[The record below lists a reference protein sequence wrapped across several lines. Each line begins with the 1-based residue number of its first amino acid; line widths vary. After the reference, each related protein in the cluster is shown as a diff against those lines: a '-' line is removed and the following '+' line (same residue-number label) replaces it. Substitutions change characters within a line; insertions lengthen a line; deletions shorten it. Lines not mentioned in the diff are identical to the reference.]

1 MTSPTERSRAVIQ
14 AKRFLQKLSARTD
27 VPDDVRQEAER
38 LLRHY
43 PGSVHINL
51 AGVAWP
57 MHFATEEVEPER
69 MPSYLELLAH
79 ARGEAQLNV
88 AGALAAMNDDEV
100 RELVA
105 SATPKRD

>member
-1 MTSPTERSRAVIQ
+1 MTTPTERSRAVIQ
-14 AKRFLQKLSARTD
+14 AKRLLQKLSARTD
-27 VPDDVRQEAER
+27 VPADVRREAER

-57 MHFATEEVEPER
+57 MHFATDEVEPER
-69 MPSYLELLAH
+69 MPTYLELLAN

-88 AGALAAMNDDEV
+88 AVSLAAINDDDV

-105 SATPKRD
+105 SITPKQD